1 MNRQSLSTLPCV
13 EQTAEGDLSVPGGSL
28 PILARGASGIR
39 TTAMINPAAKPT
51 DEKHVVRLAPRRSFS
66 RGSPTR

>member
-1 MNRQSLSTLPCV
+1 VCQAGAFLSF
-13 EQTAEGDLSVPGGSL
+13 
-28 PILARGASGIR
+28 ARGASGIR
-39 TTAMINPAAKPT
+39 TTAMINPAGKPT